1 MRVNRRAAIA
11 GSVLA
16 LGGFIAGLTP
26 AQAAS
31 EPAEVKASDGTISY
45 YLTFKKNTNTNST
58 LKLIKRTVTEQGTT
72 HQTLAQYRAGS
83 GHTTNECEKN
93 KGWLPNG
100 SYTIGKYHTQYDGS
114 LIKGYAFS
122 LNDKECKDGTATRTE
137 LFIHSEMT
145 KSGGQGSTEGTRWDG
160 NDDYKSAGCI
170 KLKPADIKDLY
181 TKAKNVGF
189 PKTLKVS

>member
-16 LGGFIAGLTP
+16 LGGFVAGLTP
-26 AQAAS
+26 AQAAG
-31 EPAEVKASDGTISY
+31 EPAEVRASDGTTSY

-58 LKLIKRTVTEQGTT
+58 LRLIKQRVTEQGTSRV
-72 HQTLAQYRAGS
+72 TLAQYRAGS

-100 SYTIGKYHTQYDGS
+100 TYTIGKYHTQYDGS
-114 LIKGYAFS
+114 VIKGYAFS
-122 LNDKECKDGTATRTE
+122 LNDKTCKNGVTKRTE
-137 LFIHSEMT
+137 LFIHSKM
-145 KSGGQGSTEGTRWDG
+145 KKDGTSQWTGD
-160 NDDYKSAGCI
+160 NNYKSEGCI

-181 TKAKNVGF
+181 KQAKKVGF